1 MSTLTRSQNTKL
13 MVCSNPGCID
23 PRPERVA
30 HDTIRYTCGICMQT
44 GYKRPHMEQLSLT
57 DMLTHTPEE
66 AAA

>member
-1 MSTLTRSQNTKL
+1 MIALSRSENTKL
-13 MVCSNPGCID
+13 MVCCNPACID

-44 GYKRPHMEQLSLT
+44 GFRRPHMEQLGLDALLT
-57 DMLTHTPEE
+57 ESEE

>member
-1 MSTLTRSQNTKL
+1 